1 MSVPGVSVLMSV
13 HNGAPW
19 VRDAVTSVFA
29 QTLAD
34 LELIVID
41 DGSTD
46 ATPELLASL
55 RDPRLHVERR
65 ARQGLTLA
73 LNRALELGQAPLLAR
88 LDADDLALPERLARQ
103 RQYLDAHPDV
113 GLLGTGA
120 REVDEAGREVAVVR
134 PPVDD
139 AAIRRV
145 LIRAN
150 PFVHSSV
157 MMRRA
162 ALDRAGGYDPSF
174 PVAQDYDLWMRLARV
189 TRLANLSEPLVIR
202 RLAPGRV
209 SAVRDDDR
217 LRAEARVRWRA
228 VRSRAYPW
236 WCAVFALRPLAAL
249 ALPPAWR
256 RALHGATRMEGTPYW
271 V

>member
-1 MSVPGVSVLMSV
+1 MAV

-19 VRDAVTSVFA
+19 VLDAVTSVLA
-29 QTLAD
+29 QTAGD
-34 LELIVID
+34 LEVIVID

-46 ATPELLASL
+46 ATPAVLAAL
-55 RDPRLHVERR
+55 DDPRLLIERGSR
-65 ARQGLTLA
+65 RGLTRSLA
-73 LNRALELGQAPLLAR
+73 RALELARAPLVAR
-88 LDADDLALPERLARQ
+88 LDADDIALPDRLALQ
-103 RQYLDAHPDV
+103 REFLDAHPDV

-120 REVDEAGREVAVVR
+120 REVDVTGREIAVVR
-134 PPVDD
+134 PPTDD
-139 AAIRRV
+139 AAIRRE

-162 ALDRAGGYDPSF
+162 ALDRAGGYDESM

-189 TRLANLSEPLVIR
+189 TRLANLPEPLVIR
-202 RLAPGRV
+202 RLTPGRV

-228 VRSRAYPW
+228 VRSCAYPW
-236 WCAVFALRPLAAL
+236 WCAVFAVRPLMAL
-249 ALPPAWR
+249 ALPGTWR
-256 RALHGATRMEGTPYW
+256 QALRRGRRLRGAPNRI
-271 V
+271 

>member
-1 MSVPGVSVLMSV
+1 MSV

-19 VRDAVTSVFA
+19 VREAVDSILA
-29 QTLAD
+29 QTFAD
-34 LELIVID
+34 LEMIVID

-46 ATPELLASL
+46 GTPEALASI
-55 RDPRLHVERR
+55 RDPRLRVERR
-65 ARQGLTLA
+65 TRQGLTLA
-73 LNRALELGQAPLLAR
+73 LNRALELAQAPLLAR

-103 RQYLDAHPDV
+103 VQFLQAHPDV
-113 GLLGTGA
+113 GLLGTAA
-120 REVDEAGREVAVVR
+120 REVDPSGRDVAVVR

-139 AAIRRV
+139 DAIRRT

-157 MMRRA
+157 IVRRSV
-162 ALDRAGGYDPSF
+162 LDRAGRYDPGF
-174 PVAQDYDLWMRLARV
+174 PVAQDYDLWMRLSRV
-189 TRLANLSEPLVIR
+189 TRLANLPEPLVVR
-202 RLAPGRV
+202 RLTPGRV

-236 WCAVFALRPLAAL
+236 WCAVFVLRPLAAL

-256 RALHGATRMEGTPYW
+256 RALRGPPGRGGAPQR

>member
-1 MSVPGVSVLMSV
+1 MAVYD
-13 HNGAPW
+13 GAQW
-19 VRDAVTSVFA
+19 VGDAVESLLT

-34 LELIVID
+34 VEVIVID

-46 ATPELLASL
+46 ATPDVLAAL
-55 RDPRLHVERR
+55 RDRRLCVERR
-65 ARQGLTLA
+65 ARGGLTRA
-73 LNRALELGQAPLLAR
+73 LTRALELARAPLVAR
-88 LDADDLALPERLARQ
+88 LDADDVALPDRLALQHRF
-103 RQYLDAHPDV
+103 LDDHPDV
-113 GLLGTGA
+113 GLLGTWA
-120 REVDEAGREVAVVR
+120 REVDTAGREVAIVR

-139 AAIRRV
+139 VALRRA

-157 MMRRA
+157 MMRRS

-174 PVAQDYDLWMRLARV
+174 PVAQAYDLWMRMSRV
-189 TRLANLSEPLVIR
+189 THLANLAEPLVIR

-209 SAVRDDDR
+209 SAVRDSDR

-228 VRSRAYPW
+228 VRTGAYPW
-236 WCAVFALRPLAAL
+236 WCTAYVLRPLTAL
-249 ALPPAWR
+249 ALPRAWR
-256 RALHGATRMEGTPYW
+256 FVLRGSTRKEGRLNA